1 MGQVSD
7 SNLVFYDLKVDFEL
21 NIEMQDTYKMFSFY
35 IKNQI
40 QSDVLNSQIIMKS
53 LSERTN
59 DTNESNNKWGNELGK
74 GIGAYEIFKK
84 CNPFSLMNYG
94 IRAIDYYQNTK
105 ENENSKEE

>member
-59 DTNESNNKWGNELGK
+59 DTNESNNKWGNE
-74 GIGAYEIFKK
+74 
-84 CNPFSLMNYG
+84 
-94 IRAIDYYQNTK
+94 
-105 ENENSKEE
+105 